1 VGEAA
6 RITPPRW
13 PYRSAGEER
22 GPTAALV
29 SLMTIQPLAPFT
41 MSLVVKGPAGRS
53 REQPDLYESRAGG
66 ALKLMLAMDAKSR
79 HLIEAVLVV
88 AGLVAAIVLIYGLGG
103 DIISSLG
110 V

>member
-1 VGEAA
+1 
-6 RITPPRW
+6 
-13 PYRSAGEER
+13 
-22 GPTAALV
+22 
-29 SLMTIQPLAPFT
+29 

-53 REQPDLYESRAGG
+53 REQPDLYELRAGG

-79 HLIEAVLVV
+79 HLIEAALVV